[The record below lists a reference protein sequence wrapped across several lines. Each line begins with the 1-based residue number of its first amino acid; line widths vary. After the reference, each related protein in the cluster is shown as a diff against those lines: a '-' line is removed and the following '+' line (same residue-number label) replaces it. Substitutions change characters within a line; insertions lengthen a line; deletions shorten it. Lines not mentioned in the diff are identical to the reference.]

1 MSAVHWM
8 LNQVVGP
15 VVLGIVF
22 LGAFGPASLVLR
34 CLPARRR

>member
-8 LNQVVGP
+8 LSQLAGI
-15 VVLGIVF
+15 VLGTIF